1 MSLTVGNMGF
11 EWTQE
16 RIGAAL
22 CLLAAASFALQPLL
36 VKIAFDGGAGIASR
50 SARCDSRSRRL
61 CSRRSRGAP
70 SPSLL
75 CAVLLPPFVLGLTLY
90 GLETGLFFA
99 SLERIDVS
107 LASLLVCSYPAL
119 VVAGAVLLGRERASK
134 RRLVALVVALA
145 GVLLA
150 LAGGVGGA
158 LDPIGI
164 ALALAAAVIYASYV
178 LVSDRLLGTTEPL
191 VLATMLCAGAATAFA
206 LGGAA
211 TGSLVVAMPPRTL
224 LLIAAIALAATV
236 LPIAAFLGGV
246 RRLGPSRATILG
258 TVEPPLDDR
267 PLGARLRRATDPGPA
282 PRCGARGLGRR
293 DRPGPGAD
301 EAEARSRRRC
311 RRPRRCPSPS
321 FSRPSPGET
330 RSYEK
335 PWTFGHYAVART
347 EPR

>member
-1 MSLTVGNMGF
+1 MAF
-11 EWTQE
+11 DWTQE

-22 CLLAAASFALQPLL
+22 CLVAAASFAVQPLL
-36 VKIAFDGGAGIASR
+36 VKIAFDSGAGIASVGTLR
-50 SARCDSRSRRL
+50 FALAAALLAALARRTLAVTPLR
-61 CSRRSRGAP
+61 
-70 SPSLL
+70 
-75 CAVLLPPFVLGLTLY
+75 VLLPPFVLGLTLY

-99 SLERIDVS
+99 SLGRIDVS

-134 RRLVALVVALA
+134 RRVVALVVALA
-145 GVLLA
+145 GVALA
-150 LAGGVGGA
+150 LVGGVGSA

-211 TGSLVVAMPPRTL
+211 TGSLVVATPPRTL
-224 LLIAAIALAATV
+224 LLVVVIALVATV

-258 TVEPPLDDR
+258 TVEPPLTIGLSALVFGER
-267 PLGARLRRATDPGPA
+267 LTPVQLLGAVLVVSAVVIVQARARTRPQPVLVPLPA
-282 PRCGARGLGRR
+282 PA
-293 DRPGPGAD
+293 PMP
-301 EAEARSRRRC
+301 
-311 RRPRRCPSPS
+311 
-321 FSRPSPGET
+321 
-330 RSYEK
+330 
-335 PWTFGHYAVART
+335 
-347 EPR
+347 EPELLAA